1 DMLLAEARLSR
12 PPSEQFLRHYHVPS
26 LAREKRQLQNYMA
39 VDLAHTVMLVEEGI
53 LSRDHGAAIL
63 KTLLEI
69 RAMPAEDFQ
78 IDPVKGTFLLQVEAY
93 LSQRIG
99 EDIAGRMHTGRSRI
113 DQGATV
119 RRRFKRDRL
128 LDVMER
134 LIRLEAALI
143 GQAKRHARTIMPGYT
158 HMQHAQPW
166 VFGH

>member
-1 DMLLAEARLSR
+1 MSAEHKDMLLAEARLSR
-12 PPSEQFLRHYHVPS
+12 PPSEQFMRHYHVPS

-53 LSRDHGAAIL
+53 LAREHGAAIL

-78 IDPVKGTFLLQVEAY
+78 IDPVKGTFLLQVEAF

-99 EDIAGRMHTGRSRI
+99 EDTAGRMHTGRSRI

-119 RRRFKRDRL
+119 RRHYKRGRM
-128 LDVMER
+128 LDTMESSCTG
-134 LIRLEAALI
+134 LA
-143 GQAKRHARTIMPGYT
+143 
-158 HMQHAQPW
+158 
-166 VFGH
+166 